1 MLNRVE
7 RRGKMKKKIISGI
20 IISVIVLTI
29 AYCLL
34 WIFGSE
40 AGINVFLSH
49 NRGAINLFVNGENI
63 NIDGTEIEWYTYTD
77 EIKNGNFEF
86 PDGMYGENLFE
97 YKIPGYEYVTVKF
110 GIFNTNWWH
119 VNKYDVKISVTE
131 KNDIIYVEAEEKVN
145 TQGSHYADKNSV
157 SVTKGEKKDLW
168 IYLGP

>member
-1 MLNRVE
+1 M
-7 RRGKMKKKIISGI
+7 
-20 IISVIVLTI
+20 
-29 AYCLL
+29 
-34 WIFGSE
+34 
-40 AGINVFLSH
+40 FLSH

-97 YKIPGYEYVTVKF
+97 YKIPGYEYV
-110 GIFNTNWWH
+110 
-119 VNKYDVKISVTE
+119 NKYDVKISVTE
-131 KNDIIYVEAEEKVN
+131 KDDIIYVEAEEKVN

>member
-1 MLNRVE
+1 MCGIILIGKNLYIAYRIGNECFFIPDLTRVRIMLNRAE
-7 RRGKMKKKIISGI
+7 RSGKMKKKIISGI

-77 EIKNGNFEF
+77 EIKNGSES
-86 PDGMYGENLFE
+86 
-97 YKIPGYEYVTVKF
+97 YKKL
-110 GIFNTNWWH
+110 
-119 VNKYDVKISVTE
+119 E
-131 KNDIIYVEAEEKVN
+131 KA
-145 TQGSHYADKNSV
+145 
-157 SVTKGEKKDLW
+157 
-168 IYLGP
+168 